1 MEVIKFWVENWDSLL
16 VVVAF
21 CLICIALV
29 KRGQTKKLQTIL
41 FNLVTQAEREFGSG
55 TGKLKFAAVS
65 DWVYQRLP
73 LILKVL
79 FTQEDIDK
87 MIESALEEA
96 KKQWGANKNLQEV
109 VAVGDAARKFVLC
122 TDIPSEADAL
132 PKI

>member
-16 VVVAF
+16 VVAVF

-29 KRGQTKKLQTIL
+29 KRGQTKTLKTIL

-73 LILKVL
+73 LILKIL
-79 FTQEDIDK
+79 FTQEDIDA

-96 KKQWGANKNLQEV
+96 KKQWGENKNLQEV
-109 VAVGDAARKFVLC
+109 VAVGDAARKFMLYAEA
-122 TDIPSEADAL
+122 PSEADAL

>member
-1 MEVIKFWVENWDSLL
+1 MEVIKFWIANWDSLL
-16 VVVAF
+16 VVAAF
-21 CLICIALV
+21 CLICIALL

-65 DWVYQRLP
+65 DWIYQRLP
-73 LILKVL
+73 LILKLL
-79 FTQEDIDK
+79 FTQEDING

-96 KKQWGANKNLQEV
+96 KKQWGTNENLKEI
-109 VAVGDAARKFVLC
+109 VAMGDMARKFVLSI
-122 TDIPSEADAL
+122 DEPSEADAL